1 MEYIK
6 NMEPETG
13 LNGFFAWS
21 KAARM
26 GVVRIGTYEESVV
39 FAGKALAEQIEVWLE
54 WQTKEQ
60 S

>member
-1 MEYIK
+1 
-6 NMEPETG
+6 MEPETG